1 MDKISYRNMKDN
13 IFKINTTQKEQL
25 KTNNTKEI
33 SEVLKKLSN
42 DAERYIPEY
51 GDFGVVKKEF
61 SNKEKDLDISDIVFS
76 VKPSVLLDER
86 PKEREFEIVVM
97 SKNRLNKYSTVL
109 LRGEKAEVLQG
120 LSEDSTVSKVEKFLQ
135 EANEKF
141 ENLR

>member
-13 IFKINTTQKEQL
+13 IFKIYTTQKEQPE
-25 KTNNTKEI
+25 TNNTKEI
-33 SEVLKKLSN
+33 SELLKKLSN
-42 DAERYIPEY
+42 DAERYVPEY
-51 GDFGVVKKEF
+51 GEFGVVKKEF
-61 SNKEKDLDISDIVFS
+61 SNKEKDLDISEVVFS

-109 LRGEKAEVLQG
+109 LRGEKADILQR
-120 LSEDSTVSKVEKFLQ
+120 LAEDSTVLKVEEFLQ
-135 EANEKF
+135 EANKKF